1 MDMAAWINGDRLEF
15 IKMGGGKDGAGD
27 LPSTGGTTSG
37 LLAVKRLDRERGSGA
52 PGTSV
57 RDHG

>member
-27 LPSTGGTTSG
+27 LPSTGGTTSE

-52 PGTSV
+52 V